1 MAIVPAARAVELRVL
16 VAPVPGLRVL
26 VARVL
31 VRSVPAARGQ
41 VRCGR
46 VFRGPVVPDPAARA
60 LPARGR
66 GPPTPPPPRAGPRP
80 GRAAGPGQRPEPAL
94 AGCGVRCAARAR
106 SGG

>member
-60 LPARGR
+60 LPARGLAR
-66 GPPTPPPPRAGPRP
+66 RTPRHRLAGRRAGRT
-80 GRAAGPGQRPEPAL
+80 AGPGQRPEPAL